1 MGGSPHIHTEDDTP
15 WPSIMRFGPLASVN
29 TVYETYD
36 GRRCVVTFHN
46 RGADVLSPV
55 RNAHGDLWVGYL
67 LDDGSQPARFEDWD
81 RGWVAPELLRPI
93 GALDN

>member
-1 MGGSPHIHTEDDTP
+1 MHVDDGH
-15 WPSIMRFGPLASVN
+15 WPSIMRFGPLASID

-55 RNAHGDLWVGYL
+55 RNAHGELWVGYL
-67 LDDGSQPARFEDWD
+67 LADGSEPTRFEDWD
-81 RGWVAPELLRPI
+81 RGWVAPELLRPMRSL
-93 GALDN
+93 GN